1 MMRDRRG
8 SSLVEV
14 LAAVTVL
21 ALLASVVGGAMVG
34 VFPRVRLQAWR
45 ASMRGLQSACDT
57 FYARW
62 GTYPVT
68 GGVPPPEG
76 PLAWPLDLQAPGG
89 DGRPFAATLRSL
101 PPGDAREAG
110 LAREPLP
117 LYYGVNRLGRVF
129 ATTTP
134 PPWGADTVVFLP
146 ETPEG
151 AALGTGL
158 APGRGGPA
166 GPLPGA
172 GDVADG
178 GGAPGGGQVPGDGH
192 VPGGGQVP
200 GGVPVGEPAPGEG
213 ELPSAGGGGPGDPGG
228 AQPVELVP
236 GGAGPAAAL
245 LAGVGERD
253 GALVPL
259 PGPTLGPDRSLPVP
273 VSGAGAAVLGAGI
286 YLLGGRGNASGI
298 LYQPGPDAE
307 WQLLPTR
314 LPHEVENAT
323 VVAVG
328 GRAYLLGGGPGEAGR
343 EVWVYEGLG
352 KSLRRLDCTF
362 PAPLAGAGA
371 CVQAG
376 RVYVFGGYLAGAPS
390 AAIFAFDPE
399 QGTIT
404 RLPATLPVP
413 LVGAAAVALGDDIY
427 LFGGR
432 TAQGWSDRILRYSP
446 GDGTLQDTGHRL
458 PVGAARP
465 AVAALGGVAYLL
477 GGACGEPANPSPL
490 SSLWSYT
497 PGEGIHGLTPALAF
511 APGCWGAAAVT
522 RGDEVYFCGGASSA
536 GVDLARVLRLRW
548 EAGSPRP
555 VLTLS
560 TPLACAGVVAG
571 RGGDLYVLGGVPYIR
586 ATSQVRRVSL
596 RDRREQVLGFALPV
610 EVMNAPCVRVGNRIF
625 VFGGRTRYGSLGR
638 RLSTIAVVDLD
649 SGTAGVVGSL
659 PWAVEGSAAAA
670 WGGAVY
676 ILGGCT
682 DSGLNDRILRFDPVT
697 FSLEELPLRL
707 PSARE
712 QAGAVSSAEGIWLV
726 GGRGPTGIL
735 DEVLLLHPGDGSLR
749 QAARL
754 PVPLQRPAAVHWQG
768 RLYVMGGI
776 TPQGLS
782 ARILELGGDG
792 SVHEV
797 ARPLPAPA
805 CGTAAVVDGVIYLV
819 TDLGAVQEV
828 VPRPMALWLL
838 DGGDA
843 ASWRLAALRATG
855 VTLSFRVS
863 ADAVQWTA
871 EAGDPS
877 RLPPGR
883 YLEVRA
889 AFRPEESTRL
899 ERLSLAR

>member
-1 MMRDRRG
+1 MTRDRRG
-8 SSLVEV
+8 SSAVEV

-21 ALLASVVGGAMVG
+21 ALLASVAGGAMVG
-34 VFPRVRLQAWR
+34 VFPRARLQAWR
-45 ASMRGLQSACDT
+45 ASMRGLQSACDL

-62 GTYPVT
+62 GTYPVA
-68 GGVPPPEG
+68 GGVPSPDGPP
-76 PLAWPLDLQAPGG
+76 AWLLDLRAAGG
-89 DGRPFAATLRSL
+89 DGRPFAAGLRSL
-101 PPGDAREAG
+101 PPADAREAG

-117 LYYGVNRLGRVF
+117 LYYGVNHLGRVF
-129 ATTTP
+129 ATTAP
-134 PPWGADTVVFLP
+134 PPWGPDTVVFLP
-146 ETPEG
+146 ESPAGVT
-151 AALGTGL
+151 LGTGV
-158 APGRGGPA
+158 APGRGGPG
-166 GPLPGA
+166 GPSTGA

-178 GGAPGGGQVPGDGH
+178 GGAPGGGQVPGEGD
-192 VPGGGQVP
+192 VPGGGQAP
-200 GGVPVGEPAPGEG
+200 GGVPVGGPAPG
-213 ELPSAGGGGPGDPGG
+213 ELPSAGGGGPADPGG
-228 AQPVELVP
+228 AQAVELVP

-253 GALVPL
+253 GALVPP

-362 PAPLAGAGA
+362 SAPLAGAGA
-371 CVQAG
+371 CVHAG
-376 RVYVFGGYLAGAPS
+376 RVYVFGGYLGGAPS

-399 QGTIT
+399 QGTIA

-413 LVGAAAVALGDDIY
+413 LVGVGAVALGDDIY

-432 TAQGWSDRILRYSP
+432 SPQGWSDRILKYSP
-446 GDGTLQDTGHRL
+446 GGGTLQDTGHRL
-458 PVGAARP
+458 PVGAARA

-477 GGACGEPANPSPL
+477 GGACGEAANPSPL
-490 SSLWSYT
+490 SSLWSYA
-497 PGEGIHGLTPALAF
+497 PGEGIRWLTPALAF

-625 VFGGRTRYGSLGR
+625 VFGGRTRHGSLGR
-638 RLSTIAVVDLD
+638 RLNTVMMVDLD

-659 PWAVEGSAAAA
+659 PRAVEGSAAAA
-670 WGGAVY
+670 RGEAVY
-676 ILGGCT
+676 VLGGCT
-682 DSGLNDRILRFDPVT
+682 DGGLTDRILRFDPVT
-697 FSLEELPLRL
+697 FSVEELPLRL

-712 QAGAVSSAEGIWLV
+712 QAGAASSPEGIWLV
-726 GGRGPTGIL
+726 GGHGPTGIL
-735 DEVLLLHPGDGSLR
+735 DEVLLLRPEEGSLR

-754 PVPLQRPAAVHWQG
+754 PQPLQRPAVVHWQG
-768 RLYVMGGI
+768 CLYLVGGV
-776 TPQGLS
+776 TPRGLS

-792 SVHEV
+792 SVREV

-805 CGTAAVVDGVIYLV
+805 CGTAVVVDGVIYLV
-819 TDLGAVQEV
+819 TDGGAVQEV
-828 VPRPMALWLL
+828 VPRPMAVWLL

-843 ASWRLAALRATG
+843 VNWRVTALRATG
-855 VTLSFRVS
+855 VTVSFRAS
-863 ADAVQWTA
+863 PDAVRWTDQ
-871 EAGDPS
+871 AGDPS
-877 RLPPGR
+877 HLPPGR

-889 AFRPEESTRL
+889 TFAPEESTRL
-899 ERLSLAR
+899 EGLCLVR